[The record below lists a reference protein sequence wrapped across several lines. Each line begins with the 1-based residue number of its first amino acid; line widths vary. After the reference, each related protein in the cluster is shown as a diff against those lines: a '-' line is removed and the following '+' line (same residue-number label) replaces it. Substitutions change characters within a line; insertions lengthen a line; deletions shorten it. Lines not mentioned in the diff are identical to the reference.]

1 MSERPAISVLT
12 LRHRIPDDW
21 AADPWAEV
29 RPLIDGVDVLQEVHP
44 EGLAPSRRHWAG
56 PPATWPLAAAEEPR
70 RVMITE
76 PVCTAGCC
84 GALYVTLRR
93 AGDRVVWD
101 SWENTSG
108 GTAVPPAVHF
118 DAARYD
124 AELAR
129 AAADHSWEGPV
140 DTIARLLERT
150 LTESG
155 WFERWDCV
163 LLDVSPRR
171 AEPDLP
177 EEVADTEGVDVWF
190 REGAGGGPGLYG
202 YRLTTAPDRP
212 ADRQARWFA
221 ERILA
226 DDPRRTA
233 DVREG

>member
-1 MSERPAISVLT
+1 MSERPAISVLA

-21 AADPWAEV
+21 AADPGAGV

-56 PPATWPLAAAEEPR
+56 PPAAWPLAAAEEPR
-70 RVMITE
+70 RVMITA
-76 PVCTAGCC
+76 PVRTAGCR
-84 GALYVTLRR
+84 GAPYVTPRR

-118 DAARYD
+118 DAAGTTPNSPVRPPTT
-124 AELAR
+124 AGRSRSTPSRGWSAPSPGAGGSSGG
-129 AAADHSWEGPV
+129 AASSWTSPPGGPNP
-140 DTIARLLERT
+140 A
-150 LTESG
+150 
-155 WFERWDCV
+155 
-163 LLDVSPRR
+163 SPRR
-171 AEPDLP
+171 PPAPG
-177 EEVADTEGVDVWF
+177 GVDVWF

-221 ERILA
+221 EHILA
-226 DDPRRTA
+226 DDARRTA